1 MKKVFLIVLLAFF
14 LRIVN
19 VGNIPSSLSWDEV
32 SIGYNAYSILKT
44 RRDEHKKFLPLD
56 AFAAYGDYKPPL
68 TIYLTVPSIVL
79 FGLNEF
85 SVRLPSVLAGSL
97 AVFLT
102 YLLVKELFKKS
113 PVVYQLALLS
123 AFLLAISPW
132 HIQLSRAGFEAN
144 VATTLMIFGIWLV
157 LKARENRGLLFIC
170 WLPFVAAI
178 YTFNSARYLV
188 PFLGL
193 ALLVYAKNI
202 FLLHRKQLISG
213 IVVSFIVLLPILPH
227 LLSKEARLRFAEVNI
242 FSDLSVIQTSNER
255 IAYDNNSI
263 VGKIFHNRRIAF
275 IRSYLNHFF
284 DHFES
289 GFLFIH
295 GDGNPKFSIQD
306 VGELYLIE
314 LPFLILGIYWM
325 FISERKNAW
334 FLLFWLIAAII
345 PAATARETP
354 HALRIEDSLPTWQV
368 FIAFGIIT
376 FITRFRSINKKKII
390 IVGIIVLYITNFS
403 YYLSN
408 YYSHYAKEYSGEWQY
423 GYREAIQFIQPIK
436 NQYNSIVMTE
446 NIGRAYAYVLFYEQ
460 YNPEQ
465 LWKAIDASFDAAGF
479 YNVYGLG
486 TYRFVK
492 EGIGEGKLKT
502 LYILGPKD
510 VPAGVRILKTITL
523 LNGEPVLIIFDKP

>member
-19 VGNIPSSLSWDEV
+19 VGNIPPSLSWDEV

-44 RRDEHKKFLPLD
+44 GRDEHQKFLPLD
-56 AFAAYGDYKPPL
+56 AFAAFGDYKPPL
-68 TIYLTVPSIVL
+68 AIYLTVPTIAL

-85 SVRLPSVLAGSL
+85 SVRLPSIFAGVLAVL
-97 AVFLT
+97 LT
-102 YLLVKELFKKS
+102 FFLVKELFKKS
-113 PVVYQLALLS
+113 PFVFHFSLLS
-123 AFLLAISPW
+123 SFLLAISPW

-144 VATTLMIFGIWLV
+144 IATTLIIFGVWLV
-157 LKARENRGLLFIC
+157 LKARENRRLLFIC
-170 WLPFVAAI
+170 WVPFIAVM

-193 ALLVYAKNI
+193 ALLVYAKNT
-202 FLLHRKQLISG
+202 FLLHRKQLITG
-213 IVVSFIVLLPILPH
+213 VVVSFILLLPILPH
-227 LLSKEARLRFAEVNI
+227 LLSKEARLRFTEVNI
-242 FSDLSVIQTSNER
+242 FSDLSVIQTSNDR
-255 IAYDNNSI
+255 IAYDNNSFI
-263 VGKIFHNRRIAF
+263 GKIFHNRRIAF
-275 IRSYLNHFF
+275 VRSYLNHFF
-284 DHFES
+284 DHFEP

-306 VGELYLIE
+306 VGELYLVE

-325 FISERKNAW
+325 FAKEKKNAW

-354 HALRIEDSLPTWQV
+354 HALRIEDSLPTWHL
-368 FIAFGIIT
+368 FIAFGMVSLVSI
-376 FITRFRSINKKKII
+376 FRSNTKKILVAG
-390 IVGIIVLYITNFS
+390 IVILYVMNFS

-423 GYREAIQFIQPIK
+423 GYREAIRFIQPIK

-446 NIGRAYAYVLFYEQ
+446 NIGRPYAYVLFYEQ

-465 LWKAIDASFDAAGF
+465 FWKTVDASFDAAGF
-479 YNVYGLG
+479 YNVYGFDR
-486 TYRFVK
+486 YRFVK
-492 EGIGEGKLKT
+492 EGIGEAKSKT

-510 VPAGVRILKTITL
+510 VPAGVRILKTIPL
-523 LNGEPVLIIFDKP
+523 LNGEPVLVIFDKP